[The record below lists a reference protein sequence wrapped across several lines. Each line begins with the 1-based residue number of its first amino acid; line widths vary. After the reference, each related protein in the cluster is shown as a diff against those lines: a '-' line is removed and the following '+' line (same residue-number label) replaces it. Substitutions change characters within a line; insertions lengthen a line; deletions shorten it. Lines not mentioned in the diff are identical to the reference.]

1 MGCVHAADVD
11 KVAEQVPADATRR
24 RSCTARLNAVVVVA
38 AAAGRNAATCQGRNC
53 AAAAGQ
59 TWAGERSVAGGGRG
73 ARWACS

>member
-11 KVAEQVPADATRR
+11 KVAEQVLADATRR
-24 RSCTARLNAVVVVA
+24 RSCTARLNAVA
-38 AAAGRNAATCQGRNC
+38 AAVAAGRNAATCQGRNR
-53 AAAAGQ
+53 AAAAEQ